1 MGGNTGNLRTL
12 RISATGGTRTLYSM
26 LSDASSAGGGSFQRQ
41 YKYVKRKNQELYDRM
56 NDPNTPKAERDWI
69 RFQLFIEEYF
79 MLLAGAERRNYR
91 KK

>member
-41 YKYVKRKNQELYDRM
+41 YKYVKRKNPYLANIIYLNIDG
-56 NDPNTPKAERDWI
+56 K
-69 RFQLFIEEYF
+69 RFIVYV
-79 MLLAGAERRNYR
+79 
-91 KK
+91 